1 MCLYI
6 SPTRAAGQSKSEKLV
21 GYMLRNKVISEDD
34 KEIYLFGLV
43 LMLRVLLN
51 TVTLILIGLWFN
63 MLAVSAT
70 FVCFSLFIRSYSGGF
85 HSDNPVICYL
95 ISTSSII
102 LLLISIK
109 LQIWNVY
116 ISGILV
122 ILSTVIFLIYAPV
135 GHKNK
140 ILEDIESKIYRRRLL
155 KIVFGLLCLMSIFTI
170 SNLKYLLYAG
180 SFAFGMSAFMIIL
193 VQINYLISGSY

>member
-1 MCLYI
+1 MENI
-6 SPTRAAGQSKSEKLV
+6 SEKLV

-63 MLAVSAT
+63 MLAVSVI

-95 ISTSSII
+95 ISTSTII

-116 ISGILV
+116 VSGILV

-170 SNLKYLLYAG
+170 SNLIYLLYAG

>member
-1 MCLYI
+1 
-6 SPTRAAGQSKSEKLV
+6 
-21 GYMLRNKVISEDD
+21 MLRNKVISEDD

-70 FVCFSLFIRSYSGGF
+70 FVCFSLFIRSYSGCF

>member
-1 MCLYI
+1 MENI
-6 SPTRAAGQSKSEKLV
+6 SEKLV

-109 LQIWNVY
+109 LHIWNVY

>member
-1 MCLYI
+1 MENI
-6 SPTRAAGQSKSEKLV
+6 SEKLV

-180 SFAFGMSAFMIIL
+180 SFAFGMSVFMIIL

>member
-1 MCLYI
+1 MENI
-6 SPTRAAGQSKSEKLV
+6 SEKLV

-63 MLAVSAT
+63 MLAVSAI

>member
-1 MCLYI
+1 M
-6 SPTRAAGQSKSEKLV
+6 
-21 GYMLRNKVISEDD
+21 
-34 KEIYLFGLV
+34 
-43 LMLRVLLN
+43 
-51 TVTLILIGLWFN
+51 
-63 MLAVSAT
+63 
-70 FVCFSLFIRSYSGGF
+70 
-85 HSDNPVICYL
+85 
-95 ISTSSII
+95 
-102 LLLISIK
+102 
-109 LQIWNVY
+109 
-116 ISGILV
+116 
-122 ILSTVIFLIYAPV
+122 

>member
-1 MCLYI
+1 
-6 SPTRAAGQSKSEKLV
+6 
-21 GYMLRNKVISEDD
+21 MLRNKVISEDD

-70 FVCFSLFIRSYSGGF
+70 FVCVSLFIRSYSGGF

>member
-1 MCLYI
+1 MENI
-6 SPTRAAGQSKSEKLV
+6 SEKLV